1 MRRIDRL
8 VVASQNPDK
17 VAEVEAVL
25 DDLALGIEIVSG
37 LEWPDVAE
45 TEDSLEGNALLKARA
60 VVEYTGLP
68 ALADDTGLEV
78 DALDGR
84 PGVHTARFAGPGATY
99 EENVTKLLAALEGVA
114 DRSASFR
121 TVIALVTPEGDEVT
135 VEGVLDGT
143 ITTSPRGSGGFGYDP
158 VFLVGE
164 WTLAEMPA
172 ASKNQMSHRARAVHA
187 LAAHLA
193 TLPSS

>member
-17 VAEVEAVL
+17 IAEVEAVL
-25 DDLALGIEIVSG
+25 QDLALGIEIVSG
-37 LEWPDVAE
+37 LDWPEVEE
-45 TEDSLEGNALLKARA
+45 TEETLEGNALLKARA
-60 VVEYTGLP
+60 VMEQTGLP

-78 DALDGR
+78 AALGGR
-84 PGVHTARFAGPGATY
+84 PGVHTARFAGPDATY
-99 EENVTKLLAALEGVA
+99 NDNVAKLLDVMEGVE

-143 ITTSPRGSGGFGYDP
+143 ITTMRRGTGGFGYDP
-158 VFLVGE
+158 VFEVGE
-164 WTLAEMPA
+164 WTLAEMPPA
-172 ASKNQMSHRARAVHA
+172 TKNQVSHRARALHA
-187 LAAHLA
+187 LGAHLA
-193 TLPSS
+193 TIPSP